1 MEIAAGPIFTEAVI
15 VVGLLVTTL
24 SLIVEMLVVS
34 ALKS

>member
-1 MEIAAGPIFTEAVI
+1 MEIAAGPIFTEALI

-24 SLIVEMLVVS
+24 FVIVEILVVS